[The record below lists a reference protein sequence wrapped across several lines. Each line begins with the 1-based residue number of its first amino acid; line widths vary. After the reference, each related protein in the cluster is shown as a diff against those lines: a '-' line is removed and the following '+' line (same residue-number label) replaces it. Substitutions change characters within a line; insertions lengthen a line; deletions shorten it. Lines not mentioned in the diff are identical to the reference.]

1 MEREQMSISRSR
13 TKRRTL
19 RARLGVVALFIG
31 SGFVLA
37 TSFFLESSTLAFAGL
52 GFFFLGGILAYIRTD
67 EYVKGDISQAA
78 VTPLLCTIDQIFREL
93 DYNEKAMYLAPKY
106 LKEPEDYL
114 AYVPK
119 TKRMMPPSP
128 EEIQSKEGKLFVS
141 NSDGIL
147 VQPPGAGLAV
157 LMERTLGTNFMKQ
170 DLLFLQHNLPT
181 LFIENLELAQDFRME
196 ISEDTVIVHIGN
208 FFHKELL
215 GGNERSSRLDSV
227 LGWPISS
234 AIACALAKAT
244 GRLVVIQSQF
254 ATNDLRTIRIEYSVL
269 DQ

>member
-1 MEREQMSISRSR
+1 MEREQNGISRSR
-13 TKRRTL
+13 TKRRAIWT
-19 RARLGVVALFIG
+19 RLEAAALFVG

-37 TSFFLESSTLAFAGL
+37 ASFVLESSTLAFAGL
-52 GFFFLGGILAYIRTD
+52 GLFFLGGILAYIRTE

-106 LKEPEDYL
+106 LKEPEAYL
-114 AYVPK
+114 AYIPK
-119 TKRMMPPSP
+119 TKGMMLPSP
-128 EEIQSKEGKLFVS
+128 EEVQLQEGKLFVS
-141 NSDGIL
+141 NPDGIL

-157 LMERTLGTNFMKQ
+157 LMERTLGTSFMKQ
-170 DLLFLQHNLPT
+170 DLSYLQHNLPT

-196 ISEDTVIVHIGN
+196 ISENTVVVHIGN

-215 GGNERSSRLDSV
+215 GGNERSSRLDSL
-227 LGWPISS
+227 LGWSISS

-244 GRLVVIQSQF
+244 GRLVVIQGQA
-254 ATNDLRTIRIEYSVL
+254 ATNDLRTIRIEYTVL